1 MRKHLLTRSVL
12 ACLAAIL
19 LALGGCNLVYKQNI
33 QQGNALDQEDLDKLR
48 LGMSMNQVS
57 FLLGTPSVQD
67 PFHHDRWDYVS
78 SFSRRGDEPVARK
91 VTLYF
96 EDGSL
101 AEMIGVESDEF
112 IFEEESTPQPARK
125 SADTNVDTADSEPEV
140 TPLAAPVAEEV
151 TYSPEQPGTPVN
163 DLGTQTIASSAEPE
177 TANSDEPGS
186 IDAYGDNQLVA
197 DDGMEPPESAIE
209 PQPLQTET
217 EVWEIQFGAFD
228 VEDNADDMAQR
239 LRAAGYEAFI
249 VPQETNDG
257 RWRYLVR
264 YSLNGNQAAADATRS
279 TILDQL
285 GINGFVIPPGG

>member
-1 MRKHLLTRSVL
+1 MRKHALTRPVL
-12 ACLAAIL
+12 ACLATSL

-33 QQGNALDQEDLDKLR
+33 QQGNALEQEDLDKLR

-57 FLLGTPSVQD
+57 FLLGTPSIQD

-101 AEMIGVESDEF
+101 VEMIGVESDEF
-112 IFEEESTPQPARK
+112 IFEEESTPQPARE
-125 SADTNVDTADSEPEV
+125 SGNTTVDTADSQLEV

-151 TYSPEQPGTPVN
+151 TYSPEEPVTPPDNLETQP
-163 DLGTQTIASSAEPE
+163 IASSAEPG
-177 TANSDEPGS
+177 TAESVEPGS
-186 IDAYGDNQLVA
+186 NDSHGENQLVA
-197 DDGMEPPESAIE
+197 EDDMETTE
-209 PQPLQTET
+209 PAVEPSPLQTESK
-217 EVWEIQFGAFD
+217 VWEIQLGAFD
-228 VEDNADDMAQR
+228 VQDNANVMAQR

-249 VPQETNDG
+249 VPQETDDG

-264 YSLNGNQAAADATRS
+264 YSLNGDQAAADATRS
-279 TILDQL
+279 AILDQL